1 MGLQPPPWSRRR
13 RWPSLSGR
21 KGWPR
26 RDAETRPPGDLRAVE
41 GRWRGLVRI
50 SASRDSGEWMLEV
63 KWAGSAARSITHDG
77 WLCFAK
83 GVATCRRRPPRQPPW
98 LPERRGVAATGRG
111 GCQACTRR
119 RHARLREP
127 RLEQLEDDYDVALEG
142 DHHRQDVE
150 RSKRTHSPST
160 PARRRCASR
169 AALPPRPSHRSAPR
183 RKLTSSSCCARVS
196 SVLRVVGLAVVSVV
210 AGRASGTL
218 RVRITTSRG
227 ARRLAIVAAAS
238 QPGGCRGVKIGSQ
251 GGCRGPATW
260 LPGRP
265 GVAARVAAAS
275 QSPLCICAGYQ
286 IWGRNLTRTDQ
297 TGVQPPIGAP
307 GRGAQRPGR
316 LPGGQ
321 QPPKPEKVTTYGA
334 PVPSA
339 AITNFIYF
347 FICTSKFE

>member
-1 MGLQPPPWSRRR
+1 MGGCALPRASPLAGGGHRGSHPGCQ
-13 RWPSLSGR
+13 SGV
-21 KGWPR
+21 GWLPL
-26 RDAETRPPGDLRAVE
+26 AEV
-41 GRWRGLVRI
+41 
-50 SASRDSGEWMLEV
+50 
-63 KWAGSAARSITHDG
+63 AARRAPVDDTPVCASLDWSG
-77 WLCFAK
+77 S
-83 GVATCRRRPPRQPPW
+83 
-98 LPERRGVAATGRG
+98 
-111 GCQACTRR
+111 
-119 RHARLREP
+119 
-127 RLEQLEDDYDVALEG
+127 EDDYDVALEG
-142 DHHRQDVE
+142 DHHRQDVA
-150 RSKRTHSPST
+150 RSKRTHNPST

-297 TGVQPPIGAP
+297 TGVQPPTGAP

-334 PVPSA
+334 PVPSVVRGCNTA
-339 AITNFIYF
+339 HG
-347 FICTSKFE
+347 